1 MKKLILFLLA
11 STTALN
17 LFSQTLENELI
28 FKPSK
33 NNWATELNINPFK
46 GELSLN
52 NSLKQIKVRKFTQD
66 NLALRFGFNANRLSS
81 NFENLNPYGTNA
93 SVYKNNK
100 SSTTVGINF
109 GVEKHF
115 KGTKRLSPYLGL
127 DVELANKSS
136 KQEITNGQITTT
148 IKGAWTNVATSYTG
162 YDQYGNPITRQT
174 FSEDEKAFF
183 SYGLNVVSGFDFYIS
198 RHFFF
203 GYEFSFGFQN
213 KNYKDLE
220 YSTTGSSSNSPL
232 NNTEQKNSA
241 FTFGPSIV
249 NGIRLGY
256 VL

>member
-11 STTALN
+11 SSTTLN
-17 LFSQTLENELI
+17 LFSQTSQNETT

-33 NNWATELNINPFK
+33 NDWATELNINPFK

-66 NLALRFGFNANRLSS
+66 NVALRFGFNANRLSS
-81 NFENLNPYGTNA
+81 TFENVNPYGTNA
-93 SVYKNNK
+93 SVYKNNR

-109 GVEKHF
+109 GVEKHL
-115 KGTKRLSPYLGL
+115 KGTKRLSPYIGL
-127 DVELANKSS
+127 DIELANKSS
-136 KQEITNGQITTT
+136 KQEITNGQVTTT
-148 IKGAWTNVATSYTG
+148 IKGSWTNVATSYSG
-162 YDQYGNPITRQT
+162 YDQYGNPIARQT
-174 FSEDEKAFF
+174 YSEDEKAFF

-203 GYEFSFGFQN
+203 GSEFSFGFQN
-213 KNYKDLE
+213 KNYKNLE
-220 YSTTGSSSNSPL
+220 VSTTGSASNPS

-241 FTFGPSIV
+241 FTFGPSVI